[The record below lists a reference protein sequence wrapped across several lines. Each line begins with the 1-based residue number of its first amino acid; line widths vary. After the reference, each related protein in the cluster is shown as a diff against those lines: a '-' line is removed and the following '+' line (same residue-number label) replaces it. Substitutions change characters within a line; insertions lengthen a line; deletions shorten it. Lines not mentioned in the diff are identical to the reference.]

1 MGPVLS
7 ADNMRAYWPAA
18 PQSLTGLTLAG
29 PPADPKV
36 IAAKL
41 AIAHDARAKGRS
53 GQDAAQLV

>member
-1 MGPVLS
+1 
-7 ADNMRAYWPAA
+7 MRAYWPAA